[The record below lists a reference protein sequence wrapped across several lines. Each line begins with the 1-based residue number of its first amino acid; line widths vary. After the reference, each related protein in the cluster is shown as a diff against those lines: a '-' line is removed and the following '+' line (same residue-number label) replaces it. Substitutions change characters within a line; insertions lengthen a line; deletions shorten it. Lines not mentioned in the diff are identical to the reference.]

1 MPQAR
6 LGGNEGRKKSA
17 SRLFEGDMED
27 SQLTDDEVVTSV
39 LNGRSRDFEILIRRY
54 SNRIIHFVARMTA
67 DNDEARSIAQDV
79 FLKIFQNLPYYRR
92 ENNFSAFI
100 FKIARNMTLNWLNR
114 QKRTVFIS
122 RLLGRDLSRDP
133 FRLDPPRLSPQEQDE
148 RQALVTR
155 QLRLLPEEQRLA
167 LVLKVYLEFS
177 YIQIREVT
185 GWSIPKIE
193 TLISRAKSRLKK
205 NILLQESGGGQVV
218 QARKK

>member
-1 MPQAR
+1 MDDR
-6 LGGNEGRKKSA
+6 
-17 SRLFEGDMED
+17 
-27 SQLTDDEVVTSV
+27 QLTDDEVVASV
-39 LNGRSRDFEILIRRY
+39 LEGRRQDFEILVRRY
-54 SNRIIHFVARMTA
+54 SARIVHFIGRMTA

-79 FLKIFQNLPYYRR
+79 FLKIFQNLPYYRQQ
-92 ENNFSAFI
+92 NNFSAFI
-100 FKIARNMTLNWLNR
+100 FKIAKNMTLNWLNL
-114 QKRTVFIS
+114 QKRTVFFS

-133 FRLDPPRLSPQEQDE
+133 FRQDPPRISLPEQGE
-148 RQALVTR
+148 RESTVVC

-177 YIQIREVT
+177 YRQIREVT

-205 NILLQESGGGQVV
+205 NILLQESGGEPVV

>member
-1 MPQAR
+1 
-6 LGGNEGRKKSA
+6 
-17 SRLFEGDMED
+17 MED
-27 SQLTDDEVVTSV
+27 PHLTDDEVVSSV
-39 LNGRSRDFEILIRRY
+39 LNGRKRDFEILVRRY
-54 SNRIIHFVARMTA
+54 SSRIIHFVARMTA
-67 DNDEARSIAQDV
+67 DNDEARSITQDV

-114 QKRTVFIS
+114 QKRTVFMS
-122 RLLGRDLSRDP
+122 RLLGRDLGRDP

-148 RQALVTR
+148 RQDQVTLL
-155 QLRLLPEEQRLA
+155 LRLLPEEQRLA

-177 YIQIREVT
+177 YLQIREVT
-185 GWSIPKIE
+185 GWSVPKIE

-205 NILLQESGGGQVV
+205 NILLQESGGEQVV